1 MKKALLMIGGEFHP
15 FDACG
20 RILADFLKSYGTAE
34 CTVTSDREAF
44 RKLGGYDVVI
54 VYTQGG
60 KLSKAQEKGLCDW
73 VAEGGAFIGIHC
85 ANDSFVGN
93 ERYMEMLGTQF
104 SGHGPV
110 CEFAVNIADQ
120 EHEVSRRFSEFRIT
134 DEFYL
139 CKRRTKA
146 DLHAVM
152 TGKWQF
158 EKQPAAYVR
167 EYGRGRVFYTILGH
181 DERAFRSPSFG
192 KLIHRGIWWATQSNK
207 NKAVRCG
214 IVGYGPTFGMG
225 KLHADFIRKTPGLVV
240 TAVCDIDPKRTDV
253 AAKEQP
259 DIRTFDNHKKMAA
272 SGLVDIAINI
282 TPHNVHAPL
291 SLDLLKAGIG
301 VVSEKPFCITVEQA
315 TKMIKAAREKK
326 VLLTV
331 FHCRRLDADYLAI
344 RKIIDDGLIGEPFHC
359 EAFLGSYQH
368 PGDWWRSHKPI
379 SGGGIYDWGAHF
391 MDWILNLMP
400 YKMQSVTGF
409 MSKRV
414 WHDVTNEDHCKAIIR
429 FEGNRS
435 GELEVSSI
443 AAVGKPKWR
452 ILGTKGGIVYDWN
465 KPVQVTSYAGGVKQ
479 QIEVQH
485 PQDDWAP
492 YYMRLAD
499 HLLGGEPLMVTPES
513 ARRVIAVLEL
523 AGKSN
528 KSGKAEPVPFE

>member
-1 MKKALLMIGGEFHP
+1 MKKALLMIGGDYHP

-73 VAEGGAFIGIHC
+73 VAGGGALVGIHC
-85 ANDSFVGN
+85 ANDSFVTN
-93 ERYMEMLGTQF
+93 ERYMEMVGTQF

-146 DLHAVM
+146 DLRAVM

-181 DERAFRSPSFG
+181 DERAFRNPAFG
-192 KLIHRGIWWATQSNK
+192 KLIHRGIWWATRSNK
-207 NKAVRCG
+207 SGPVRFG
-214 IVGYGPTFGMG
+214 IVGYGPTFNMG
-225 KLHADFIRKTPGLVV
+225 KLHSDFIRAASGMTT
-240 TAVCDIDPKRTDV
+240 TAVCDINPARAEAALKDFPDV
-253 AAKEQP
+253 
-259 DIRTFDNHKKMAA
+259 RTFDNHKKMAA
-272 SGLVDIAINI
+272 SGLVDIAVNI
-282 TPHNVHAPL
+282 TPHAVHAPL
-291 SLDLLKAGIG
+291 TMDLLRAGLG
-301 VVSEKPFCITVEQA
+301 VVSEKPFCLTVEQA
-315 TKMIKAAREKK
+315 TKMIKAAREKRL
-326 VLLTV
+326 LLTV
-331 FHCRRLDADYLAI
+331 FQSRRMDSDYLAI
-344 RKIIDDGLIGEPFHC
+344 RKIIEDGLIGEPFHC
-359 EAFLGSYQH
+359 EMFMGGYQH
-368 PGDWWRSHKPI
+368 PGDWWRSHKAI
-379 SGGGIYDWGAHF
+379 SGGAIYDWGAHF
-391 MDWILNLMP
+391 IDWILNLMP
-400 YKMQSVTGF
+400 YKIRTVTGF

-414 WHDVTNEDHCKAIIR
+414 WHDVSNEDHCKAIIR
-429 FEGNRS
+429 FEGDRL
-435 GELEVSSI
+435 GELEVSSV
-443 AAVGKPKWR
+443 AAAIKPKWR
-452 ILGTKGGIVYDWN
+452 ILGTQGGLTCDWN

-479 QIEVQH
+479 QIEVEY
-485 PQDDWAP
+485 PKDDWKP
-492 YYMRLAD
+492 YYARLAD
-499 HLLGGEPLMVTPES
+499 HLLDGEPLMVTPES